1 MRSTQTPKL
10 IKFCHKSVKKGQK
23 HGHSHLTGCEN
34 APDQQAVR
42 VKGFKTM
49 RLKHRTS
56 LEGFSLIELVVAMF
70 VFTILAAGLSKSII
84 HTQQVAEDNLYEAT
98 ALTVASSM
106 IEQIKGVSYA
116 LLTAPIQVDGE
127 DGINMLIGNGQTSDL
142 ILGEFNELDVP
153 IVTNASGSTDKTMT
167 LRVNPMIT
175 LMDNESGYW
184 IEVEYEYDHPK
195 TGRTRSHSLRNARS
209 AVPNT

>member
-1 MRSTQTPKL
+1 M
-10 IKFCHKSVKKGQK
+10 
-23 HGHSHLTGCEN
+23 
-34 APDQQAVR
+34 R
-42 VKGFKTM
+42 VK
-49 RLKHRTS
+49 HRIS

-116 LLTAPIQVDGE
+116 LLTDPIQVDGE

-153 IVTNASGSTDKTMT
+153 IVTNASGSTDKTMP